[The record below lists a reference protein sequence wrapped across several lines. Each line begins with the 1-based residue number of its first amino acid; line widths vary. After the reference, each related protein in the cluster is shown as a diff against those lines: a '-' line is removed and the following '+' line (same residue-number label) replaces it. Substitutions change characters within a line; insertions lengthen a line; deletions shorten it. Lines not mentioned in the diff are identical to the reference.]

1 MKQMVRREDTAEEI
15 YLIGLNLY
23 VDGQRDEAL
32 RLLVECAR
40 INSEKVDAFYHAGN
54 IFREMGRVDKA
65 ERIHQELLMRPSL
78 VGDKRKR
85 VQLALVRD
93 YIALKKY
100 QQAEALLKEI
110 SGGTKNRQVLE
121 ELLKVYEVTQEWEK
135 AAETLDDLE
144 KIKGQTDP
152 RFEFY
157 YLESGK
163 AIMNTDGHAARLKF
177 KEALKRNPDSPW
189 PYILIADSYFQ
200 ADRVDDALEFW
211 SKFFDK
217 MPKHAHLLFDRIEK
231 FYFEGG
237 AYHEV
242 GRIYRELLEREPNN
256 VDAMLALAAYRAR
269 MGERD
274 EAMLLCK
281 KVLEIKPDSR
291 EAQAELL
298 RQMVDGSNNFDD
310 IRETV
315 KKVLELVPSKKRF
328 RCRVCGERTEEPS
341 WRCASCG
348 TWTPYEV

>member
-1 MKQMVRREDTAEEI
+1 MKPMVRREDTAEEV

-40 INSEKVDAFYHAGN
+40 LNSEKVDAFYHAGN
-54 IFREMGRVDKA
+54 IFREMGKVDKA

-78 VGDKRKR
+78 TGDKRKR

-100 QQAEALLKEI
+100 QQAESLLKEAA
-110 SGGTKNRQVLE
+110 GGTKNKLILE
-121 ELLKVYEVTQEWEK
+121 ELLKIYEVTEEWEK
-135 AAETLDDLE
+135 ALDTLSELE
-144 KIKGQTDP
+144 KVKDQPDP
-152 RFEFY
+152 RYELY
-157 YLESGK
+157 CLESGK
-163 AIMNTDGHAARLKF
+163 ALMKTDGHAARLRF
-177 KEALKRNPDSPW
+177 KEAIKRNSNSPW

-200 ADRVDDALEFW
+200 AERVDDALEYW

-217 MPKHAHLLFDRIEK
+217 MPKHAHLLFSRIEK

-242 GRIYRELLEREPNN
+242 GRIYRELLENEPNN
-256 VDAMLALAAYRAR
+256 IDAMLALAAYMAR

-274 EAMLLCK
+274 EAMVLCR
-281 KVLEIKPDSR
+281 KVIEISPDSR

-298 RQMVDGSNNFDD
+298 HQMVDGGSSFEE
-310 IRETV
+310 IKEVV
-315 KKVLELVPSKKRF
+315 KDVLQLVPAKKRF
-328 RCRVCGERTEEPS
+328 RCKSCGERTENPS
-341 WRCASCG
+341 WKCSACG
-348 TWTPYEV
+348 AWNPYEV